1 MPLFEVEIANG
12 ISETVEADNETEA
25 RKKVKATI
33 ATGAVSPFYDKL
45 NFDYETG
52 VKGKFE
58 RQIDKG
64 TEREGVLRNL
74 RAQLARAETSGI
86 IGFKEQDSVLTN
98 FVGSSGF
105 IRNTKGQVA
114 LTPTGLQE
122 LGLPIQ
128 YRELSDGS
136 KIPLNTIIDENDFG
150 FRTGDLSDFAG
161 IAGPIGG
168 AIALMSPQ
176 LRIIKGLTAA
186 FGGRARI
193 ANMFGAGVG
202 SLAGKAAEEAL
213 DYQEG
218 FQLQERDELKDLF
231 GGEFLF
237 GSIGQGVGELIGM
250 GFKLFLGKNAPVE
263 DLRLNRQMA
272 QGRSA
277 VDILKLDASLGKE
290 ATERQIAKA
299 IRDGK
304 VKNFDFKGLASMATL
319 GKKLPG
325 RLQDISEQVLGN
337 TRDKET
343 AGFLRLEIDSLLK
356 EIGGENA
363 LLQKSISDATKGS
376 LDEQVQASLQALRLK
391 EKTVTQQLKKMLDEV
406 VDDAIEVGNYGDAP
420 TRKYLSDEL
429 KENLAKARS
438 KVIMDLGKK
447 YNGVPGDPSQPGVDG
462 MFRELTSTAGKNE
475 VDRNIAI
482 SLDRVIRNI
491 INDSIEDSRKL
502 IKQHQDSDYFW
513 NVNNRDELDGGLVAK
528 IEKALIKFQS
538 DVADPTKPVNLSHV
552 RNAYS
557 KLNTLQRDTL
567 EASTE
572 RKVIIEI
579 MRKLDDSRIDQNGK
593 YVIPEGGPDSILTK
607 LEIEGETKFNIELA
621 KIAQRNK
628 ELNPNAFGD
637 ELEFSNSLNNLALK
651 KVNNAIAELRE
662 VNKLAAE
669 RMAPFDRLEIKK
681 IISNSQ
687 RGAFDADE
695 IYKKVILNGDK
706 AELDDI
712 FKALNQYDKYLTQ
725 AGKVSNTEKRLKGQI
740 KQRLFN
746 DAFRASTDV
755 VDESI
760 NFTEF
765 ARQINRFEKDY
776 PGKLDS
782 LFTDSATG
790 RNTAKLVRD
799 TIAQINKIS
808 PRLKPQDMK
817 NLVNDFTI
825 NNKGLS
831 ASDQGLAFVQ
841 GLKQLATASENRL
854 KLEANR
860 AISDLP
866 LKGIDETVNIIFRPN
881 ANANIQIL
889 KDTVSDEVFTS
900 IQQASMQ
907 KLLSKSVDLNGKG
920 RITDLFKS
928 GNLKTALDSYGDETL
943 DAMFGKEL
951 TQGLRYF
958 QKTVDTLTKQEAG
971 RGGAAGGLVA
981 AGIGAS
987 LALNPI
993 AVLPTVLGLAVARK
1007 LFSSPMAVAAFAKT
1021 DKGSIRTSLD
1031 MTLQA
1036 IQQTL
1041 VRELGMASE
1050 EAGSIARDIMSGAI
1064 DKLELEELLNPAKE
1078 LINQTVTGVEDIKQD
1093 ARQNLRST
1101 QAPVVQNIPLPDVS
1115 SIEMPN
1121 MNPLSQD
1128 RLNLDEQLFG
1138 RPSRLG

>member
-150 FRTGDLSDFAG
+150 FRTGDLADWAG

-202 SLAGKAAEEAL
+202 SSAGKAAEEAL

-272 QGRSA
+272 KGRSA

-343 AGFLRLEIDSLLK
+343 AGFLRLEIDNLLK

-420 TRKYLSDEL
+420 TRRMLSDEL
-429 KENLAKARS
+429 KENLARARRE
-438 KVIMDLGKK
+438 VTIDLGIK
-447 YNGVPGDPSQPGVDG
+447 YRGVDEVFNNLVSTEG
-462 MFRELTSTAGKNE
+462 KTGIELAKAQTT
-475 VDRNIAI
+475 DRI
-482 SLDRVIRNI
+482 IRNVI
-491 INDSIEDSRKL
+491 YDNVDGSLKL
-502 IKQHQDSDYFW
+502 IKQHKDSDYLW
-513 NVNNRDELDGGLVAK
+513 GINNKVELDGGIVAQ
-528 IEKALIKFQS
+528 IEKALLELKK
-538 DVADPTKPVNLSHV
+538 DVANPIDEFGNPNLVSLSHI

-557 KLNTLQRDTL
+557 KLNTISRDTL
-567 EASTE
+567 EASPE
-572 RKVIIEI
+572 RKVIIEV
-579 MRKLDDSRIDQNGK
+579 MRKLDDSRVKENGE
-593 YVIPEGGPDSILTK
+593 YFLPEGGPNSILTQ
-607 LEIEGETKFNIELA
+607 LEVEGVTKFNVQLA
-621 KIAQRNK
+621 KTLKRNK
-628 ELNPNAFGD
+628 ELNRNAFGD
-637 ELEFSNSLNNLALK
+637 EVTLTDETSNVLGDI
-651 KVNNAIAELRE
+651 NNAIKQLRIANE
-662 VNKLAAE
+662 TAAK
-669 RMAPFDRLEIKK
+669 RMAPFDRMEIKK

-687 RGAFDADE
+687 KGAFDADD
-695 IYKKVILNGDK
+695 IYKKVILDGYK
-706 AELDDI
+706 SELDDI

-725 AGKVSNTEKRLKGQI
+725 AGKVGNTERRLKGQI

-765 ARQINRFEKDY
+765 ARQINRFERDY

-808 PRLKPQDMK
+808 PRLKPQNIK
-817 NLVNDFTI
+817 NLVNDFTT

>member
-272 QGRSA
+272 KGRSA

-343 AGFLRLEIDSLLK
+343 AGFLRLEIDNLLK

-420 TRKYLSDEL
+420 TRRMLSDEL
-429 KENLAKARS
+429 KENLARARRE
-438 KVIMDLGKK
+438 VTIDLGTK
-447 YNGVPGDPSQPGVDG
+447 YRGVDEVFNNLVSTEG
-462 MFRELTSTAGKNE
+462 KTGIELAKAQTT
-475 VDRNIAI
+475 DRI
-482 SLDRVIRNI
+482 IRNVI
-491 INDSIEDSRKL
+491 YDNVDESIKL
-502 IKQHQDSDYFW
+502 IKQHKDADYLW
-513 NVNNRDELDGGLVAK
+513 GVNNKVELDGGIVAQ
-528 IEKALIKFQS
+528 IEKALLELKK
-538 DVADPTKPVNLSHV
+538 DVANPIDEFGNPNLVSLSHI

-557 KLNTLQRDTL
+557 KLNTISRDTL
-567 EASTE
+567 EASPE

-579 MRKLDDSRIDQNGK
+579 MRKLDDSRVKQNGE
-593 YVIPEGGPDSILTK
+593 YFLPEGGPNSILTQ
-607 LEIEGETKFNIELA
+607 LEVEGVTNFNVQLA
-621 KIAQRNK
+621 KTLKRNK
-628 ELNPNAFGD
+628 ELNRNAFGD
-637 ELEFSNSLNNLALK
+637 EVTLTDETSNVLGDI
-651 KVNNAIAELRE
+651 NNAIKQLRIANE
-662 VNKLAAE
+662 TAAK
-669 RMAPFDRLEIKK
+669 RMAPFDRMEIKK

-687 RGAFDADE
+687 KGAFDADD
-695 IYKKVILNGDK
+695 IYKKVILDGYK
-706 AELDDI
+706 SELDDI

-725 AGKVSNTEKRLKGQI
+725 AGKVGNTEKRLKGQI

-765 ARQINRFEKDY
+765 ARQINRFERDY

-808 PRLKPQDMK
+808 PRLKPQNIK
-817 NLVNDFTI
+817 NLVNDFTT

>member
-150 FRTGDLSDFAG
+150 FRTGDLSDWAG

-202 SLAGKAAEEAL
+202 SSAGKAAEEAL

-272 QGRSA
+272 KGRSA

-299 IRDGK
+299 IKEGK
-304 VKNFDFKGLASMATL
+304 VQNFDFKGLASMATL

-343 AGFLRLEIDSLLK
+343 AGYLRLEIDNLLK

-420 TRKYLSDEL
+420 TRRMLSDEL
-429 KENLAKARS
+429 KENLARARRE
-438 KVIMDLGKK
+438 VTIDLGTK
-447 YNGVPGDPSQPGVDG
+447 YRGVDEVFNNLVSTEG
-462 MFRELTSTAGKNE
+462 KTGLELAKAQTT
-475 VDRNIAI
+475 DRI
-482 SLDRVIRNI
+482 IRNVI
-491 INDSIEDSRKL
+491 YDNVDESIKL
-502 IKQHQDSDYFW
+502 IKQHKDADYLW
-513 NVNNRDELDGGLVAK
+513 GVNNKVELDGGIVAQ
-528 IEKALIKFQS
+528 IEKALLELKK
-538 DVADPTKPVNLSHV
+538 DVANPIDEFGNPNLVSLSHI

-557 KLNTLQRDTL
+557 KLNTLSRDTL
-567 EASTE
+567 EASPE

-579 MRKLDDSRIDQNGK
+579 MRKLDDSRVKQNGE
-593 YVIPEGGPDSILTK
+593 YFLPEGGPNSILTQ
-607 LEIEGETKFNIELA
+607 LEVEGVTNFNVQLTKTL
-621 KIAQRNK
+621 KRNK
-628 ELNPNAFGD
+628 ELNRNAFGD
-637 ELEFSNSLNNLALK
+637 EVTLTDETSNVLGDI
-651 KVNNAIAELRE
+651 NNAIKQLRIANE
-662 VNKLAAE
+662 TAAK
-669 RMAPFDRLEIKK
+669 RMAPFDRMEIKK

-687 RGAFDADE
+687 KGAFDVDD
-695 IYKKVILNGDK
+695 IYKKVILDGYK
-706 AELDDI
+706 SELDDI

-725 AGKVSNTEKRLKGQI
+725 AGKVGNTEKRLKGQI

-765 ARQINRFEKDY
+765 ARQINRFERDY

-951 TQGLRYF
+951 TQGLRNF

-1050 EAGSIARDIMSGAI
+1050 QAGSIARDIMSGAI

>member
-150 FRTGDLSDFAG
+150 FRTGDLSDWAG

-202 SLAGKAAEEAL
+202 SSAGKAAEEAL

-272 QGRSA
+272 KGRSA

-299 IRDGK
+299 IKEGK
-304 VKNFDFKGLASMATL
+304 VQNFDFKGLASMATL

-343 AGFLRLEIDSLLK
+343 AGYLRLEIDNLLK

-420 TRKYLSDEL
+420 TRRMLSDEL
-429 KENLAKARS
+429 KENLARARRE
-438 KVIMDLGKK
+438 VTIDLGTK
-447 YNGVPGDPSQPGVDG
+447 YRGVDEVFNNLVSTEG
-462 MFRELTSTAGKNE
+462 KTGLELAKAQTT
-475 VDRNIAI
+475 DRI
-482 SLDRVIRNI
+482 IRNVI
-491 INDSIEDSRKL
+491 YDNVDESIKL
-502 IKQHQDSDYFW
+502 IKQHKDADYLW
-513 NVNNRDELDGGLVAK
+513 GVNNKVELDGGIVAQ
-528 IEKALIKFQS
+528 IEKALLELKK
-538 DVADPTKPVNLSHV
+538 DVANPIDEFGNPNLVSLSHI

-557 KLNTLQRDTL
+557 KLNTLSRDTL
-567 EASTE
+567 EASPE
-572 RKVIIEI
+572 RKVIIEV
-579 MRKLDDSRIDQNGK
+579 MRKLDDSRVKQNGE
-593 YVIPEGGPDSILTK
+593 YFLPEGGPNSILTQ
-607 LEIEGETKFNIELA
+607 LEVEGVTNFNVQLA
-621 KIAQRNK
+621 KTLKRNK
-628 ELNPNAFGD
+628 ELNRNAFGD
-637 ELEFSNSLNNLALK
+637 EVTLTDETSNVLGDI
-651 KVNNAIAELRE
+651 NNAIKQLRIANE
-662 VNKLAAE
+662 TAAK
-669 RMAPFDRLEIKK
+669 RMAPFDRMEIKK

-687 RGAFDADE
+687 KGAFDVDD
-695 IYKKVILNGDK
+695 IYKKVILDGYK
-706 AELDDI
+706 SELDDI

-725 AGKVSNTEKRLKGQI
+725 AGKVGNTEKRLKGQI

-765 ARQINRFEKDY
+765 ARQINRFERDY

-951 TQGLRYF
+951 TQGLRNF

>member
-150 FRTGDLSDFAG
+150 FRTGDLADWAG

-202 SLAGKAAEEAL
+202 SSAGKAAEEAL

-272 QGRSA
+272 KGRSA

-343 AGFLRLEIDSLLK
+343 AGFLRLEIDNLLK

-420 TRKYLSDEL
+420 TRRMLSDEL
-429 KENLAKARS
+429 KENLARARRE
-438 KVIMDLGKK
+438 VTIDLGIK
-447 YNGVPGDPSQPGVDG
+447 YRGVDEVFNNLVSTEG
-462 MFRELTSTAGKNE
+462 KTGIELAKAQTT
-475 VDRNIAI
+475 DRI
-482 SLDRVIRNI
+482 IRNVI
-491 INDSIEDSRKL
+491 YDNVDESLKL
-502 IKQHQDSDYFW
+502 IKQHKDADYLW
-513 NVNNRDELDGGLVAK
+513 GVNNKVELDGGIVAQ
-528 IEKALIKFQS
+528 IEKALLELKK
-538 DVADPTKPVNLSHV
+538 DVANPIDEFGNPNLVSLSHI

-557 KLNTLQRDTL
+557 KLNTISRDTL
-567 EASTE
+567 EASPE
-572 RKVIIEI
+572 RKVIIEV
-579 MRKLDDSRIDQNGK
+579 MRKLDDSRVKENGE
-593 YVIPEGGPDSILTK
+593 YFLPEGGPNSILTQ
-607 LEIEGETKFNIELA
+607 LEVEGVTKFNVQLA
-621 KIAQRNK
+621 KTLKRNK
-628 ELNPNAFGD
+628 ELNRNAFGD
-637 ELEFSNSLNNLALK
+637 EVTLTDETSNVLGDI
-651 KVNNAIAELRE
+651 NNAIKQLRIANE
-662 VNKLAAE
+662 TAAK
-669 RMAPFDRLEIKK
+669 RMAPFDRMEIKK

-687 RGAFDADE
+687 KGAFDADD
-695 IYKKVILNGDK
+695 IYKKVILDGYK
-706 AELDDI
+706 SELDDI

-725 AGKVSNTEKRLKGQI
+725 AGKVGNTERRLKGQI

-765 ARQINRFEKDY
+765 ARQINRFERDY

-808 PRLKPQDMK
+808 PRLKPQNIK
-817 NLVNDFTI
+817 NLVNDFTT

>member
-1 MPLFEVEIANG
+1 MPKYKIN
-12 ISETVEADNETEA
+12 ISEDVFEFVEADSVEEA

-52 VKGKFE
+52 VRGKFE

-64 TEREGVLRNL
+64 TEKEGVLRNL
-74 RAQLARAETSGI
+74 RAQLARAETGGI
-86 IGFKEQDSVLTN
+86 IGFKEQDSVLSN

-105 IRNTKGQVA
+105 TRNTKGQVA

-128 YRELSDGS
+128 YRKLSDGS
-136 KIPLNTIIDENDFG
+136 TIPLNTIIDENDFG
-150 FRTGDLSDFAG
+150 FRTGDLADWAG

-193 ANMFGAGVG
+193 ARMFGAGVG
-202 SLAGKAAEEAL
+202 SSAGKAAEEAL

-263 DLRLNRQMA
+263 DLRLNRQTA
-272 QGRSA
+272 KGRSA

-304 VKNFDFKGLASMATL
+304 VKNFDFKGLASQATL
-319 GKKLPG
+319 GRKLPG

-343 AGFLRLEIDSLLK
+343 AGFLRLEIDNLLK

-420 TRKYLSDEL
+420 TRRMLGDEL
-429 KENLAKARS
+429 KENLARARRE
-438 KVIMDLGKK
+438 VIIDLGNK
-447 YNGVPGDPSQPGVDG
+447 YRGVDEVFNNLVSTEG
-462 MFRELTSTAGKNE
+462 KTGLELAKAQTT
-475 VDRNIAI
+475 DRI
-482 SLDRVIRNI
+482 IRNVI
-491 INDSIEDSRKL
+491 YSNVDESIKL
-502 IKQHQDSDYFW
+502 IKQHKGVDYLW
-513 NVNNRDELDGGLVAK
+513 DVNNRVELDGSIVLK
-528 IEKALIKFQS
+528 IEKALLKLKQ
-538 DVADPTKPVNLSHV
+538 DVANPIDEFGNPNLVSLSHI

-557 KLNTLQRDTL
+557 KLNTIARDTL
-567 EASTE
+567 EASPE
-572 RKVIIEI
+572 RKVILEV
-579 MRKLDDSRIDQNGK
+579 MRKLDDSRVKQNGE
-593 YVIPEGGPDSILTK
+593 YFVPEGGPNSILTQ
-607 LEIEGETKFNIELA
+607 LEVDGVTNFNVQLA
-621 KIAQRNK
+621 KTIKRNK

-637 ELEFSNSLNNLALK
+637 EIEVQGEMLSDM
-651 KVNNAIAELRE
+651 NNAIKQLRIANE
-662 VNKLAAE
+662 TAAK
-669 RMAPFDRLEIKK
+669 RMAPFDRMEIKR

-687 RGAFDADE
+687 IGAFDADE
-695 IYKKVILNGDK
+695 IYKKVILDGYK
-706 AELDDI
+706 SELDDI
-712 FKALNQYDKYLTQ
+712 FKALNQYDRYLTQ
-725 AGKVSNTEKRLKGQI
+725 AGKVGNTEKRLKGQI

-765 ARQINRFEKDY
+765 ARQINRFERDY

-782 LFTDSATG
+782 LFTDSVTG

-799 TIAQINKIS
+799 TIAQVNKIN
-808 PRLKPQDMK
+808 PRLKPQDIK

-1021 DKGSIRTSLD
+1021 DKGSIMTSLD
-1031 MTLQA
+1031 MTEQA
-1036 IQQTL
+1036 IRQTL

-1050 EAGSIARDIMSGAI
+1050 EAGSIAKDIMGGAI

-1078 LINQTVTGVEDIKQD
+1078 LINQAVTGVEDIEQD

>member
-150 FRTGDLSDFAG
+150 FRTGDLSDWAG

-202 SLAGKAAEEAL
+202 SSAGKAAEEAL

-272 QGRSA
+272 KGRSA

-343 AGFLRLEIDSLLK
+343 AGFLRLEIDNLLK

-420 TRKYLSDEL
+420 TRRMLSDEL
-429 KENLAKARS
+429 KENLSRARREVTIDLGIKYRGVDEVFNNLVSTEGKTGIELAKAQTTDRIIRN
-438 KVIMDLGKK
+438 VIYD
-447 YNGVPGDPSQPGVDG
+447 NVDG
-462 MFRELTSTAGKNE
+462 
-475 VDRNIAI
+475 
-482 SLDRVIRNI
+482 SL
-491 INDSIEDSRKL
+491 KL
-502 IKQHQDSDYFW
+502 IKQHKDSDYLW
-513 NVNNRDELDGGLVAK
+513 GINNKVELDGGIVAQ
-528 IEKALIKFQS
+528 IEKALLELKK
-538 DVADPTKPVNLSHV
+538 DVANPIDEFGNPNLVSLSHI

-557 KLNTLQRDTL
+557 KLNTISRDTL
-567 EASTE
+567 EASPE
-572 RKVIIEI
+572 RKVIIEV
-579 MRKLDDSRIDQNGK
+579 MRKLDDSRVKENGE
-593 YVIPEGGPDSILTK
+593 YFLPEGGPNSILTQ
-607 LEIEGETKFNIELA
+607 LEVEGVTKFNVQLA
-621 KIAQRNK
+621 KTLKRNK
-628 ELNPNAFGD
+628 ELNRNAFGD
-637 ELEFSNSLNNLALK
+637 EVTLTDETSNVLGDI
-651 KVNNAIAELRE
+651 NNAIKQLRIANE
-662 VNKLAAE
+662 TAAK
-669 RMAPFDRLEIKK
+669 RMAPFDRMEIKK

-687 RGAFDADE
+687 KGAFDADD
-695 IYKKVILNGDK
+695 IYKKVILDGYK
-706 AELDDI
+706 SELDDI

-725 AGKVSNTEKRLKGQI
+725 AGKVGNTERRLKGQI

-765 ARQINRFEKDY
+765 ARQINRFERDY

-808 PRLKPQDMK
+808 PRLKPQNIK
-817 NLVNDFTI
+817 NLVNDFTT

>member
-1 MPLFEVEIANG
+1 MPRYKVNIAEDVFEFVDADTED
-12 ISETVEADNETEA
+12 EAK
-25 RKKVKATI
+25 KKVKAII

-52 VKGKFE
+52 VRGEFE
-58 RQIDKG
+58 RKVDKG
-64 TEREGVLRNL
+64 TEKEGVLRNL

-86 IGFKEQDSVLTN
+86 IGFKEQDQVLSN

-105 IRNTKGQVA
+105 TRNTKGQVA
-114 LTPTGLQE
+114 LTPTGLEE

-136 KIPLNTIIDENDFG
+136 KLPLNTIIDENDFG
-150 FRTGDLSDFAG
+150 FKTGDLADFAG

-193 ANMFGAGVG
+193 ARMVAAGTG
-202 SLAGKAAEEAL
+202 SSVGKAAEEAL

-250 GFKLFLGKNAPVE
+250 GFKLFLGKNAPTK

-272 QGRSA
+272 KGRSA
-277 VDILKLDASLGKE
+277 NDILKLDASLGKE
-290 ATERQIAKA
+290 ATEKQIAKA

-304 VKNFDFKGLASMATL
+304 VKQFDFAGLASQATL
-319 GKKLPG
+319 GRKLPG

-343 AGFLRLEIDSLLK
+343 ALYLRAEVDSLLK

-376 LDEQVQASLQALRLK
+376 LDEQVQASLQKLRLK
-391 EKTVTQQLKKMLDEV
+391 EQTVTQQLRKLLDDV

-420 TRKYLSDEL
+420 TRRMLGEEL
-429 KENLAKARS
+429 KNNLSRARRE
-438 KVIMDLGKK
+438 VIIDLGQK
-447 YNGVPGDPSQPGVDG
+447 YRNVDG
-462 MFRELTSTAGKNE
+462 MFGELTSIEGKTG
-475 VDRNIAI
+475 VDKSIAV

-502 IKQHQDSDYFW
+502 IDSHKKSDYLW
-513 NVNNRDELDGGLVAK
+513 GVNNRDELDGGIVAK
-528 IEKALIKFQS
+528 IEQALMKFQN
-538 DVADPTKPVNLSHV
+538 DVADPTKPVSLSHV

-557 KLNTLQRDTL
+557 KLNTISRDTL
-567 EASTE
+567 EASPE
-572 RKVIIEI
+572 RKVIIDI
-579 MRKLDDSRIDQNGK
+579 MRKLDDTRVNQNGEVFK
-593 YVIPEGGPDSILTK
+593 RGQPDSILSK
-607 LEIEGETKFNIELA
+607 LEIEGESQFNIELG
-621 KIAQRNK
+621 KVLKRNQ
-628 ELNPNAFGD
+628 ELNPDAFGD
-637 ELEFSNSLNNLALK
+637 NLEFFDEGLNNLALK
-651 KVNNAIAELRE
+651 QVNNAIAQLRE
-662 VNKLAAE
+662 VNGIAAK

-687 RGAFDADE
+687 KGAFDADDV
-695 IYKKVILNGDK
+695 YKKVILNGEK
-706 AELDDI
+706 KNLDDI
-712 FKALNQYDKYLTQ
+712 FAGLKQYDEYMAK
-725 AGKVSNTEKRLKGQI
+725 AGKPANAEQTLKSQIKKRL
-740 KQRLFN
+740 FA

-765 ARQINRFEKDY
+765 AKQINKFERDY

-799 TIAQINKIS
+799 TIAQVNKIN
-808 PRLKPQDMK
+808 PRLKPQDIK
-817 NLVNDFTI
+817 NLVNDFTTNI
-825 NNKGLS
+825 KGLS
-831 ASDQGLAFVQ
+831 SSDQGLAFVQ
-841 GLKQLATASENRL
+841 GLKQLAKASEDRI
-854 KLEANR
+854 KLESNR

-907 KLLSKSVDLNGKG
+907 KLLSKSIDLNGKG
-920 RITDLFKS
+920 RITDLFKP

-951 TQGLRYF
+951 TQSLRNF
-958 QKTVDTLTKQEAG
+958 QKQIDILTKQEAG

-993 AVLPTVLGLAVARK
+993 AVLPTVLSLAVARK
-1007 LFSSPMAVAAFAKT
+1007 LFASPFFVQVASKT
-1021 DKGSIRTSLD
+1021 DKGSVITAVD
-1031 MTLQA
+1031 MTEQA
-1036 IQQTL
+1036 IRQTL
-1041 VRELGMASE
+1041 IRELGLQAE
-1050 EAGSIARDIMSGAI
+1050 EAGSITRDIMNGAVT
-1064 DKLELEELLNPAKE
+1064 KLELEELLNPAKD
-1078 LINQTVTGVEDIKQD
+1078 LINQTVTGVEDIEQE

-1101 QAPVVQNIPLPDVS
+1101 QAPVVQNIPLPDIS
-1115 SIEMPN
+1115 SIEIPN
-1121 MNPLSQD
+1121 LDPLSQE
-1128 RLNLDEQLFG
+1128 RLDLDEQLFG

>member
-150 FRTGDLSDFAG
+150 FRTGDLSDWAG

-202 SLAGKAAEEAL
+202 SSAGKAAEEAL

-272 QGRSA
+272 KGRSA

-299 IRDGK
+299 IKEGK
-304 VKNFDFKGLASMATL
+304 VQNFDFKGLASMATL

-343 AGFLRLEIDSLLK
+343 AGYLRLEIDNLLK

-420 TRKYLSDEL
+420 TRRMLSDEL
-429 KENLAKARS
+429 KENLARARRE
-438 KVIMDLGKK
+438 VTIDLGTK
-447 YNGVPGDPSQPGVDG
+447 YRGVDEVFNNLVSTEG
-462 MFRELTSTAGKNE
+462 KTGLELAKAQTT
-475 VDRNIAI
+475 DRI
-482 SLDRVIRNI
+482 IRNVI
-491 INDSIEDSRKL
+491 YDNVDESIKL
-502 IKQHQDSDYFW
+502 IKQHKDADYLW
-513 NVNNRDELDGGLVAK
+513 GVNNKVELDGGIVAQ
-528 IEKALIKFQS
+528 IEKALLELKK
-538 DVADPTKPVNLSHV
+538 DVANPIDEFGNPNLVSLSHI

-557 KLNTLQRDTL
+557 KLNTLSRDTL
-567 EASTE
+567 EASPE

-579 MRKLDDSRIDQNGK
+579 MRKLDDSRVKQNGE
-593 YVIPEGGPDSILTK
+593 YFLPEGGPNSILTQ
-607 LEIEGETKFNIELA
+607 LEVEGVTNFNVQLTKTL
-621 KIAQRNK
+621 KRNK
-628 ELNPNAFGD
+628 ELNRNAFGD
-637 ELEFSNSLNNLALK
+637 EVTLTDETSNVLGDI
-651 KVNNAIAELRE
+651 NNAIKQLRIANE
-662 VNKLAAE
+662 TAAK
-669 RMAPFDRLEIKK
+669 RMAPFDRMEIKK

-687 RGAFDADE
+687 KGAFDVDD
-695 IYKKVILNGDK
+695 IYKKVILDGYK
-706 AELDDI
+706 SELDDI

-725 AGKVSNTEKRLKGQI
+725 AGKVGNTEKRLKGQI

-765 ARQINRFEKDY
+765 ARQINRFERDY

-951 TQGLRYF
+951 TQGLRNF

>member
-1 MPLFEVEIANG
+1 MPRYKVNISDGVFEF
-12 ISETVEADNETEA
+12 VEANTEEEA
-25 RKKVKATI
+25 KKKVKATI
-33 ATGAVSPFYDKL
+33 ASGVVSPFYDKL

-52 VKGKFE
+52 IKGKFE

-74 RAQLARAETSGI
+74 RAQLARAETPT
-86 IGFKEQDSVLTN
+86 EQDQVLSN

-105 IRNTKGQVA
+105 TRNTKGQVA
-114 LTPTGLQE
+114 IKPTGLEE

-128 YRELSDGS
+128 YRTLTDGS
-136 KIPLNTIIDENDFG
+136 RIPLNTIIDENDFG
-150 FRTGDLSDFAG
+150 LKTGDLADFAG
-161 IAGPIGG
+161 IAGPITG

-186 FGGRARI
+186 FGGRDRI
-193 ANMFGAGVG
+193 ARMVAAGVG
-202 SLAGKAAEEAL
+202 SSTGKAAEEAL

-218 FQLQERDELKDLF
+218 FQLQEKDELKNLF

-272 QGRSA
+272 KGRSA
-277 VDILKLDASLGKE
+277 TDILKLDASLGKE
-290 ATERQIAKA
+290 ASERQIAKA

-304 VKNFDFKGLASMATL
+304 VKNFDFKGLASQATL
-319 GKKLPG
+319 GRKLPG

-343 AGFLRLEIDSLLK
+343 AGFLRLEIDNLLE

-391 EKTVTQQLKKMLDEV
+391 EKSVTQQLKKMLDEV
-406 VDDAIEVGNYGDAP
+406 VDDAIEVGNYGNAP
-420 TRKYLSDEL
+420 TRRVLSDEL
-429 KENLAKARS
+429 KENLARARRE
-438 KVIMDLGKK
+438 VTIDLGTK
-447 YNGVPGDPSQPGVDG
+447 YRGVDEVFNNLVSTEG
-462 MFRELTSTAGKNE
+462 KTGIELAKAQTT
-475 VDRNIAI
+475 DRI
-482 SLDRVIRNI
+482 IRNVI
-491 INDSIEDSRKL
+491 YDNVDESIKL
-502 IKQHQDSDYFW
+502 IKQHKDADYLW
-513 NVNNRDELDGGLVAK
+513 GVNNKVELDGGIVAQ
-528 IEKALIKFQS
+528 IEKALLELKK
-538 DVADPTKPVNLSHV
+538 DVANPIDEFGNPNLVSLSHI

-557 KLNTLQRDTL
+557 KLNTLSRDTL
-567 EASTE
+567 EASPE

-579 MRKLDDSRIDQNGK
+579 MRKLDDSRVKQNGE
-593 YVIPEGGPDSILTK
+593 YFLPEGGPNSILTQ
-607 LEIEGETKFNIELA
+607 LEVDSVTNFNVQLA
-621 KIAQRNK
+621 KTLKRNK
-628 ELNPNAFGD
+628 ELNRNAFGD
-637 ELEFSNSLNNLALK
+637 EVTLTDETSNVLGDI
-651 KVNNAIAELRE
+651 NNAIKQLRIANE
-662 VNKLAAE
+662 TAAK
-669 RMAPFDRLEIKK
+669 RMAPFDRMEIKK

-687 RGAFDADE
+687 KGAFDADD
-695 IYKKVILNGDK
+695 IYKKVILDGYK
-706 AELDDI
+706 SELDDI

-725 AGKVSNTEKRLKGQI
+725 AGKVGNTERRLKSQI

-765 ARQINRFEKDY
+765 AKQIKRFERDY
-776 PGKLDS
+776 PGKFDS
-782 LFTDSATG
+782 LFTDSVTG
-790 RNTAKLVRD
+790 KNTANLVRI
-799 TIAQINKIS
+799 TIDQINKIN
-808 PRLKPQDMK
+808 PRLKPQDIK
-817 NLVNDFTI
+817 NLVADFTDPSRQV
-825 NNKGLS
+825 GLN

-841 GLKQLATASENRL
+841 GLKQLAKASEDRL

-951 TQGLRYF
+951 TQGLRNF

-1007 LFSSPMAVAAFAKT
+1007 LFASPRVVAAFAKT
-1021 DKGSIRTSLD
+1021 DKGSVITSLD
-1031 MTLQA
+1031 MTEQA
-1036 IQQTL
+1036 IRQTL
-1041 VRELGMASE
+1041 VRELGMGAE
-1050 EAGSIARDIMSGAI
+1050 QAGALAGDIMDGVI
-1064 DKLELEELLNPAKE
+1064 DAAGVEEI
-1078 LINQTVTGVEDIKQD
+1078 INETKKAAQQVVTDVEDIEQET
-1093 ARQNLRST
+1093 RQTLRST
-1101 QAPVVQNIPLPDVS
+1101 QAPAPQNIPLPDIS
-1115 SIEMPN
+1115 SIQMPN
-1121 MNPLSQD
+1121 LDPLSQD
-1128 RLNLDEQLFG
+1128 RLDLDEQLFG

>member
-150 FRTGDLSDFAG
+150 FRTGDLSDWAG

-202 SLAGKAAEEAL
+202 SSAGKAAEEAL

-272 QGRSA
+272 KGRSA

-420 TRKYLSDEL
+420 TRRMLSDEL
-429 KENLAKARS
+429 KENLSRARREVTIDLGTKYRGVDEVFNNLVSTEGKTGLELAKA
-438 KVIMDLGKK
+438 
-447 YNGVPGDPSQPGVDG
+447 Q
-462 MFRELTSTAGKNE
+462 TT
-475 VDRNIAI
+475 DRI
-482 SLDRVIRNI
+482 IRNVI
-491 INDSIEDSRKL
+491 YDNVDESIKL
-502 IKQHQDSDYFW
+502 IKQHKDADYLW
-513 NVNNRDELDGGLVAK
+513 GVNNKVELDGGIVAQ
-528 IEKALIKFQS
+528 IEKALLELKK
-538 DVADPTKPVNLSHV
+538 DVANPIDEFGNPNLVSLSHI

-557 KLNTLQRDTL
+557 KLNTLSRDTL
-567 EASTE
+567 EASPE
-572 RKVIIEI
+572 RKVIIEV
-579 MRKLDDSRIDQNGK
+579 MRKLDDSRVKQNGE
-593 YVIPEGGPDSILTK
+593 YFLPEGGPNSILTQ
-607 LEIEGETKFNIELA
+607 LEVEGVTNFNVQLA
-621 KIAQRNK
+621 KTIKRNK

-637 ELEFSNSLNNLALK
+637 EIEVQGDMLSDI
-651 KVNNAIAELRE
+651 NNAIKQLRIANE
-662 VNKLAAE
+662 TAAK
-669 RMAPFDRLEIKK
+669 RMAPFDRMEIKK

-687 RGAFDADE
+687 KGAFDVDD
-695 IYKKVILNGDK
+695 IYKKVILDGYK
-706 AELDDI
+706 SELDDI

-725 AGKVSNTEKRLKGQI
+725 AGKVGNTEKRLKGQI

-765 ARQINRFEKDY
+765 ARQINRFERDY

>member
-150 FRTGDLSDFAG
+150 FRTGDLSDWAG

-202 SLAGKAAEEAL
+202 SSAGKAAEEAL

-272 QGRSA
+272 KGRSA

-299 IRDGK
+299 IKEGK
-304 VKNFDFKGLASMATL
+304 VQNFDFKGLASMATL

-343 AGFLRLEIDSLLK
+343 AGYLRLEIDNLLK

-420 TRKYLSDEL
+420 TRRMLSDEL
-429 KENLAKARS
+429 KENLARARRE
-438 KVIMDLGKK
+438 VTIDLGTK
-447 YNGVPGDPSQPGVDG
+447 YRGVDEVFNNLVSTEG
-462 MFRELTSTAGKNE
+462 KTGIELAKAQTT
-475 VDRNIAI
+475 DRI
-482 SLDRVIRNI
+482 IRNVI
-491 INDSIEDSRKL
+491 YDNVDESIKL
-502 IKQHQDSDYFW
+502 IKQHKDADYLW
-513 NVNNRDELDGGLVAK
+513 GVNNKVELDGGIVAQ
-528 IEKALIKFQS
+528 IEKALLELKK
-538 DVADPTKPVNLSHV
+538 DVANPIDEFGNPNLVSLSHI

-557 KLNTLQRDTL
+557 KLNTLSRDTL
-567 EASTE
+567 EASPE
-572 RKVIIEI
+572 RKVIIEV
-579 MRKLDDSRIDQNGK
+579 MRKLDDSRVKQNGE
-593 YVIPEGGPDSILTK
+593 YFLPEGGPNSILTQ
-607 LEIEGETKFNIELA
+607 LEVEGVTNFNVQLA
-621 KIAQRNK
+621 KTLKRNK
-628 ELNPNAFGD
+628 ELNRNAFGD
-637 ELEFSNSLNNLALK
+637 EVTLTDETSNVLGDI
-651 KVNNAIAELRE
+651 NNAIKQLRIANE
-662 VNKLAAE
+662 TAAK
-669 RMAPFDRLEIKK
+669 RMAPFDRMEIKK

-687 RGAFDADE
+687 KGAFDVDD
-695 IYKKVILNGDK
+695 IYKKVILDGYK
-706 AELDDI
+706 SELDDI

-725 AGKVSNTEKRLKGQI
+725 AGKVGNTEKRLKGQI

-765 ARQINRFEKDY
+765 ARQINRFERDY

-951 TQGLRYF
+951 TQGLRNF

>member
-150 FRTGDLSDFAG
+150 FRTGDLADFAG

-272 QGRSA
+272 KGRSA

-343 AGFLRLEIDSLLK
+343 AGFLRLEIDNLLK

-420 TRKYLSDEL
+420 TRRMLSDEL
-429 KENLAKARS
+429 KENLARARRE
-438 KVIMDLGKK
+438 VTIDLGTK
-447 YNGVPGDPSQPGVDG
+447 YRGVDEVFNNLVSTEG
-462 MFRELTSTAGKNE
+462 KTGIELAKAQTT
-475 VDRNIAI
+475 DRI
-482 SLDRVIRNI
+482 IRNVI
-491 INDSIEDSRKL
+491 YDNVDESIKL
-502 IKQHQDSDYFW
+502 IKQHKDADYLW
-513 NVNNRDELDGGLVAK
+513 GVNNKVELDGGIVAQ
-528 IEKALIKFQS
+528 IEKALLELKK
-538 DVADPTKPVNLSHV
+538 DVANPIDEFGNPNLVSLSHI

-557 KLNTLQRDTL
+557 KLNTISRDTL
-567 EASTE
+567 EASPE

-579 MRKLDDSRIDQNGK
+579 MRKLDDSRVKQNGE
-593 YVIPEGGPDSILTK
+593 YFLPEGGPNSILTQ
-607 LEIEGETKFNIELA
+607 LEVDSVTNFNVQLA
-621 KIAQRNK
+621 KTLKRNK
-628 ELNPNAFGD
+628 ELNLNAFGD
-637 ELEFSNSLNNLALK
+637 EVTLTDETSNVLGDI
-651 KVNNAIAELRE
+651 NNAIKQLRIANE
-662 VNKLAAE
+662 TAAK
-669 RMAPFDRLEIKK
+669 RMAPFDRMEIKK

-687 RGAFDADE
+687 KGAFDADD
-695 IYKKVILNGDK
+695 IYKKVILDGYK
-706 AELDDI
+706 SELDDI
-712 FKALNQYDKYLTQ
+712 FKALNQYDRYLTQ
-725 AGKVSNTEKRLKGQI
+725 AGKVGNTEKRLKGQI

-765 ARQINRFEKDY
+765 ARQINRFERDY

-808 PRLKPQDMK
+808 PRLKPQNIK
-817 NLVNDFTI
+817 NLVNDFTT